1 MQALGGQRVALISL
15 DEFYRDLTE
24 EEHNDNGHSLWD
36 SPNGLRLLDL
46 DFFPISCVLSSI
58 VSREFLIIKLY
69 MLL

>member
-24 EEHNDNGHSLWD
+24 EEHNGHGQWD